1 MFFIQRH
8 SHTTL
13 RCYAGFQ
20 RFTGIKKTASFA
32 GGFLKSNTNIVLCI
46 FIRVLDLLGQQY

>member
-1 MFFIQRH
+1 MFFIQYH

-20 RFTGIKKTASFA
+20 RFTGIKKPPLLLAV
-32 GGFLKSNTNIVLCI
+32 LKSNTNIVLCV

>member
-32 GGFLKSNTNIVLCI
+32 GGSQK
-46 FIRVLDLLGQQY
+46 